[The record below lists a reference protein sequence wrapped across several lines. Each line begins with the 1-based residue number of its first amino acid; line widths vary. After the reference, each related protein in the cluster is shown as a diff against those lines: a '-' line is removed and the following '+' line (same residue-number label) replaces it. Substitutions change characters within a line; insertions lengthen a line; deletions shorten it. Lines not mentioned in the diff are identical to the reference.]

1 MNGIILNIIAYCFMA
16 IGAYFAFDFST
27 KNGSKVT
34 QTINYLILMWNVFM
48 VMYLIIDY
56 DNILSQ
62 PLNIR
67 LNFFE
72 VITNLL
78 LAFWLISFKYTT
90 KNKIKN

>member
-1 MNGIILNIIAYCFMA
+1 MNGIILNIIAYGLMA

-34 QTINYLILMWNVFM
+34 QIINYLILMWNVFM
-48 VMYLIIDY
+48 VLYLSIEY
-56 DNILSQ
+56 DNILKQ

-72 VITNLL
+72 TITNFL
-78 LAFWLISFKYTT
+78 LAVWLISFKF
-90 KNKIKN
+90 IKK

>member
-1 MNGIILNIIAYCFMA
+1 MNGIILNIIAYSLMA

-34 QTINYLILMWNVFM
+34 QIINYLILMWNVFM
-48 VMYLIIDY
+48 VLYLSIEY
-56 DNILSQ
+56 DNILKQ

-72 VITNLL
+72 TITNFL
-78 LAFWLISFKYTT
+78 LAVWLISFKF
-90 KNKIKN
+90 IKK

>member
-1 MNGIILNIIAYCFMA
+1 MNGIILNIIAYLLMA

-27 KNGSKVT
+27 KNGSKAT
-34 QTINYLILMWNVFM
+34 QIINYLILMWNVFM
-48 VMYLIIDY
+48 VLYLSIDY

-72 VITNLL
+72 VITNML
-78 LAFWLISFKYTT
+78 LAVWLISFKF
-90 KNKIKN
+90 IKK